1 MESYKSFAT
10 KYAAKTRNKTLWPDS
25 WFVYKKKN
33 QKTKPLFLTQ
43 PRIRWWSNR
52 DLCWPFLLRQ
62 CSRTCG
68 GGVQKRDVLCK
79 QRMADGSFLE
89 LPETFCSASKPTS
102 QQACKKDDCPS
113 EWLLSDWSEV
123 GLLLRRKECKSWGG
137 GEKSP
142 KHMHSKETKT
152 LLTVRHL

>member
-1 MESYKSFAT
+1 MSGELQKLCYKIRSKDKKQNPLAQLLVCL
-10 KYAAKTRNKTLWPDS
+10 KKEKSKNKTLILNSTKNKVVVKSWPG
-25 WFVYKKKN
+25 
-33 QKTKPLFLTQ
+33 
-43 PRIRWWSNR
+43 
-52 DLCWPFLLRQ
+52 WPFLLRQ

-123 GLLLRRKECKSWGG
+123 GLLLRRKECKSWTGR
-137 GEKSP
+137 EITQT
-142 KHMHSKETKT
+142 HA
-152 LLTVRHL
+152 

>member
-1 MESYKSFAT
+1 M
-10 KYAAKTRNKTLWPDS
+10 LP
-25 WFVYKKKN
+25 
-33 QKTKPLFLTQ
+33 
-43 PRIRWWSNR
+43 
-52 DLCWPFLLRQ
+52 Q

-102 QQACKKDDCPS
+102 QQECKKDDCPS

-123 GLLLRRKECKSWGG
+123 GVLLRRRERKSWEGREVTPNTCI
-137 GEKSP
+137 EKRPKSSPNYGMAFLRISTTGCIMTRLWGPGLLWGHGLCSQPSP
-142 KHMHSKETKT
+142 KK
-152 LLTVRHL
+152 